1 MDSEYVFYH
10 LIRSEC
16 TLGVAQ
22 NSKNIIAWELL
33 GLTDNKTAKNQP
45 ISLKISPADAPFWNG
60 QALFRV
66 KKYILLTFF
75 MIFGVLTLKIQVT
88 SREEKWVGWGNKLGR
103 REE

>member
-45 ISLKISPADAPFWNG
+45 ISLKISPAQTPFWNG

-66 KKYILLTFF
+66 EKYNYWPF
-75 MIFGVLTLKIQVT
+75 MIFGLLTLKLQVT